1 MNMRIMK
8 IFLPLVLALGTI
20 SPVLGS
26 SLPGSL
32 SSAFVYPNPIHLSL
46 GDGFMTFTNMPAY
59 TVVDIFNTSGVKVR
73 SLTGGLTGIAIW
85 TGTNVSGQV
94 LPDDVYYAVIT
105 DTLTQTS
112 GTLFLMKEV
121 GGTGQTLTRNIP
133 AMTPNTETVRNYD
146 VNGLYIGDTAL
157 VIRGTES
164 GSVSAMGGIK
174 GFVNPMNGE
183 KLTVGYK
190 ATGPGTIKTKI
201 FDSKGRLVRE
211 FSVTTDG
218 TQAGSLQ
225 WDVRDAGGKLVAS
238 GVYLIHVEG
247 PGINT
252 TKRTVILK

>member
-1 MNMRIMK
+1 MK
-8 IFLPLVLALGTI
+8 ILISLALVLGII

-32 SSAFVYPNPIHLSL
+32 SSVFVYPNPIHLSL
-46 GDGFMTFTNMPAY
+46 GDSFMTFANMPAY
-59 TVVDIFNTSGVKVR
+59 TVVDIFNTSGIKVR
-73 SLTGGLTGIAIW
+73 SLTGSAAGVAIW
-85 TGTNVSGQV
+85 TGTNTSGQV

-112 GTLFLMKEV
+112 GTLFLMKEI
-121 GGTGQTLTRNIP
+121 GGAGQTVTRNIP
-133 AMTPNTETVRNYD
+133 AMTPKTETVRNYD
-146 VNGLYIGDTAL
+146 ISGNYVGDTAL

-183 KLTVGYK
+183 KLTIGYK

-211 FSVTTDG
+211 FSVIAGG
-218 TQAGSLQ
+218 TEAGSLQ
-225 WDVRDAGGKLVAS
+225 WDVRDAGGKMVSS